1 MRYLF
6 FLFLL
11 SACSTNQQIN
21 EADLILTSNKVILM
35 TGNEQAEALS
45 IAIKNQEIIWIGTH
59 KEAEHIQGK
68 HINYGNQA
76 ILPGFIDAHGHAS
89 YLAFA
94 TQVANLAS
102 PPVGTVNNIK

>member
-21 EADLILTSNKVILM
+21 EADLVLTSNKVILM

-45 IAIKNQEIIWIGTH
+45 IAIKNKQIIWIGTH
-59 KEAEHIQGK
+59 KDGRTYSRQAHKLRQS
-68 HINYGNQA
+68 GNPSRFYRCA
-76 ILPGFIDAHGHAS
+76 WSCILFGICHTGCKS
-89 YLAFA
+89 CLSSSG
-94 TQVANLAS
+94 QC
-102 PPVGTVNNIK
+102 

>member
-21 EADLILTSNKVILM
+21 EADIILTSNKVILM

-45 IAIKNQEIIWIGTH
+45 IVIKNKQIIWIGTH
-59 KEAEHIQGK
+59 KEAERIQGK
-68 HINYGNQA
+68 HINYGN
-76 ILPGFIDAHGHAS
+76 
-89 YLAFA
+89 
-94 TQVANLAS
+94 
-102 PPVGTVNNIK
+102 

>member
-6 FLFLL
+6 FLLIL
-11 SACSTNQQIN
+11 CSCASDQLID

-45 IAIKNQEIIWIGTH
+45 IAIKNKQIIWIGTH

-94 TQVANLAS
+94 TQVAKSCLS
-102 PPVGTVNNIK
+102 SSGHC